1 MYRNYR
7 YRNRHQLKKEKEKEG
22 NGRPGLDVVLGGIQ
36 QGLPYFS
43 TIL

>member
-1 MYRNYR
+1 MYRNYWC
-7 YRNRHQLKKEKEKEG
+7 RNRHQLKKEKEG
-22 NGRPGLDVVLGGIQ
+22 NGRPGLDVVLGVIE

>member
-1 MYRNYR
+1 MHRNYR
-7 YRNRHQLKKEKEKEG
+7 YRNRHHLKKEKEG